1 MGFATY
7 LLGRW
12 AWTIAYEYSITVGL
26 ILAGLTFSLGIMT
39 LMLAF
44 VCIAFFLPTD
54 TSDSQELRPSPRVM
68 KGLLR
73 LVRQVAR
80 KQSLPIPD
88 EVRLHA
94 TSTAHVYE
102 EKTQNGYAKILVI
115 GAPALASLDRKAL
128 AGVVAHELGHFAGG
142 DTKLLRRT
150 ARWHR
155 TMMHVEYALMQ
166 MPWNPLGW
174 MIRLYHWLFKA
185 AWAKEQR
192 KREVLADEHEVEVV
206 GAKQAA
212 QTLIAI
218 STINEMPWSRLSS
231 VAEWFAVMRTR
242 DASIFREQVRRARQT
257 TSAQWQDACRR
268 ALKQKTKSFDSH
280 PCLRDRLRA
289 IGISPKQAI
298 ALAGKLRHDQSDP
311 ADYIDDWDE
320 IDNAISAFF
329 IDLVQQNQ
337 QAKRDMAAVILGRHV

>member
-1 MGFATY
+1 
-7 LLGRW
+7 
-12 AWTIAYEYSITVGL
+12 
-26 ILAGLTFSLGIMT
+26 
-39 LMLAF
+39 MLS
-44 VCIAFFLPTD
+44 VD
-54 TSDSQELRPSPRVM
+54 
-68 KGLLR
+68 
-73 LVRQVAR
+73 
-80 KQSLPIPD
+80 
-88 EVRLHA
+88 
-94 TSTAHVYE
+94 
-102 EKTQNGYAKILVI
+102 
-115 GAPALASLDRKAL
+115 
-128 AGVVAHELGHFAGG
+128 
-142 DTKLLRRT
+142 
-150 ARWHR
+150 
-155 TMMHVEYALMQ
+155 
-166 MPWNPLGW
+166 
-174 MIRLYHWLFKA
+174 
-185 AWAKEQR
+185 
-192 KREVLADEHEVEVV
+192 EVEVV